1 MDEKSF
7 RKTLRHIGLGDTLA
21 SIIHRATFG
30 KVHPCSSCQK
40 RRELLNDLF
49 PYKEKKDEHDEASG
63 DSGSGL
69 QS

>member
-21 SIIHRATFG
+21 GIIHRATFG
-30 KVHPCSSCQK
+30 KVQSCTSCKK
-40 RRELLNDLF
+40 RQESLNELF
-49 PYKEKKDEHDEASG
+49 PYKEKQDEYNETDG
-63 DSGSGL
+63 DRGSGL